1 MHIDPNYA
9 SEQSLMSVLS
19 QNFPGFIAVRK
30 ENGKHVALNQRY
42 RAFFEEDILG
52 VSIDTMI
59 ANCQNDDL
67 CDLLMQCKRN
77 DQALLDGNAPM
88 RVDIETF
95 QNHHFES
102 MRYLTDVN
110 GVRHIVLMAW
120 DITARIEEQN
130 RLKQSLHFD
139 HLTGAM
145 NKKALMSA
153 VQKGCDCCLVAYLDL
168 DKFKQV
174 NDTYGHAIG
183 DKVLVDFATLTM
195 QQLGESGTLYRVGG
209 DEFVIVFDCMQISDA
224 RETLLQI
231 RQVVESDIHLH
242 GISFSFG
249 LMACNDN
256 LEQCLED
263 ADKALYQDKHA
274 RKQG

>member
-1 MHIDPNYA
+1 
-9 SEQSLMSVLS
+9 MSVLS
-19 QNFPGFIAVRK
+19 KNFPGFIAVRK
-30 ENGKHVALNQRY
+30 ENGKHVAINQRY

-52 VSIDTMI
+52 VSLDSMI
-59 ANCQNDDL
+59 ADCQNDDL

-102 MRYLTDVN
+102 IRYLTDVS

-120 DITARIEEQN
+120 DITARIDEQN

-153 VQKGCDCCLVAYLDL
+153 VQKGCDYCTVAYIDL

-195 QQLGESGTLYRVGG
+195 QKLGETGTLYRVGG
-209 DEFVIVFDCMQISDA
+209 DEFVVVFDNLHTSEA
-224 RETLLQI
+224 RESLLHI
-231 RQVVESDIHLH
+231 RQAVESDIHLH

-249 LMACNDN
+249 LMVCNGN
-256 LEQCLED
+256 LAQGIEK

-274 RKQG
+274 RKQS

>member
-1 MHIDPNYA
+1 
-9 SEQSLMSVLS
+9 
-19 QNFPGFIAVRK
+19 
-30 ENGKHVALNQRY
+30 
-42 RAFFEEDILG
+42 
-52 VSIDTMI
+52 
-59 ANCQNDDL
+59 
-67 CDLLMQCKRN
+67 
-77 DQALLDGNAPM
+77 
-88 RVDIETF
+88 
-95 QNHHFES
+95 
-102 MRYLTDVN
+102 
-110 GVRHIVLMAW
+110 
-120 DITARIEEQN
+120 
-130 RLKQSLHFD
+130 
-139 HLTGAM
+139 M

-153 VQKGCDCCLVAYLDL
+153 VQKGCDCCLIAYLDL

-209 DEFVIVFDCMQISDA
+209 DEFVIVFDCIQISDA

-231 RQVVESDIHLH
+231 RQAVESDIHLH

>member
-1 MHIDPNYA
+1 
-9 SEQSLMSVLS
+9 MSVLS

-59 ANCQNDDL
+59 ANCENDDL

-77 DQALLDGNAPM
+77 DQALLDSNAPM

-231 RQVVESDIHLH
+231 RQAVESDIHLH